1 MKKSI
6 TVVGVVALVLAL
18 AAGATAT
25 TRLIV
30 RNANLATGSVNSR
43 VVADNSLGSNDLQKS
58 VRDAIAVG
66 AAPVTESRLDA
77 AVQAKVDHVPAIEG
91 VLAARVQAAA
101 GAEQWLGVT
110 FPAPL
115 ATAFDKTKLVV
126 KYSPD
131 TSAQCRGTVDVPSA
145 DPGYLCVYLDPGAT
159 GNAASFGATPIGT
172 LGMRFEWKAT
182 TAGLSTIQGS
192 YAYTPAA

>member
-6 TVVGVVALVLAL
+6 IVLGAVGLVLAI

-25 TRLIV
+25 TKLLV

-43 VVADNSLGSNDLQKS
+43 VVADNSLGAADLQKP
-58 VRDAIAVG
+58 VRDAIAAG

-77 AVQAKVDHVPAIEG
+77 ALAAKVNRVPATKG
-91 VLAARVQAAA
+91 VLAARVQAQA

-115 ATAFDKTKLVV
+115 AAAFDKAKLVV
-126 KYSPD
+126 KVSPD
-131 TSAQCRGTVDVPSA
+131 TCAQCRGSVDVPSA
-145 DPGYLCVYLDPGAT
+145 EPGYLCVYLDPGAT
-159 GNAASFGATPIGT
+159 GNAASFGATPVGT
-172 LGMRFEWKAT
+172 LGMRFEWKAPV
-182 TAGLSTIQGS
+182 AGLSTVQGS
-192 YAYTPAA
+192 YAYTPA

>member
-1 MKKSI
+1 MKTI
-6 TVVGVVALVLAL
+6 TLVGIVALVLAI

-25 TRLIV
+25 TKLLV

-43 VVADNSLGSNDLQKS
+43 VVADSSLGTADLQKS
-58 VRDAIAVG
+58 VRDAIARG
-66 AAPVTESRLDA
+66 AAAVTESRLDPA
-77 AVQAKVDHVPAIEG
+77 LAAKVDATPAIKG
-91 VLAARVQAAA
+91 VLAARVQALA
-101 GAEQWLGVT
+101 GSEQWLGVT
-110 FPAPL
+110 FPTPL

-192 YAYTPAA
+192 YAYTPAP

>member
-1 MKKSI
+1 MRK
-6 TVVGVVALVLAL
+6 TLTLFGTLALVLAI

-25 TRLIV
+25 TKLIV

-43 VVADNSLGSNDLQKS
+43 VVADSSIAAIDLQKS

-66 AAPVTESRLDA
+66 AAPVTESRLDSA
-77 AVQAKVDHVPAIEG
+77 LQAKVDRVPATKG
-91 VLAARVQAAA
+91 VLAARVQTQA

-115 ATAFDKTKLVV
+115 AAAFDKTKLVV

-145 DPGYLCVYLDPGAT
+145 DPGYLCVYLDPSAT

-172 LGMRFEWKAT
+172 LGMRFEWKAP